1 MRASQQVLPVKMKE
15 YNQVTLP
22 NYSYVFNFESD
33 FIHQKTRTWMQD
45 NWTLGFYYVGVYMIL
60 IFGGQYL
67 MQNRPRFKLRGILCL
82 WNTLLATFSI
92 MGACRTVPEF
102 LHTLTQHGLY
112 HSVCVPSFIEQDKV
126 SGFWTFMF
134 VLSKL
139 PELGDTVFIVLRKQP
154 LIFLHWYHHITVL
167 LYSWFSY
174 TEYTSS
180 ARWFI
185 VMNYCVHSIMY
196 SYYGL
201 RAWGYA
207 PPRQVAMIITSL
219 QLLQMIIGCGIN
231 MWAHQLLQQGVECH
245 VTPFNVKLSI
255 AMYFSYFVLFA
266 RFFYKAHVNRE
277 GKKKDVPPAEY
288 PLLKSKMQ

>member
-1 MRASQQVLPVKMKE
+1 MQP

-22 NYSYVFNFESD
+22 NYSYVFNFESG

-45 NWTLGFYYVGVYMIL
+45 NWTLGFYYVGVYMVL

-67 MQNRPRFKLRGILCL
+67 MQNRPRFELRGTLCL

-102 LHTLTQHGLY
+102 LCTLTHHGFY
-112 HSVCVPSFIEQDKV
+112 HSVCVPSFIEDDKV
-126 SGFWTFMF
+126 SGFWSFMF

-139 PELGDTVFIVLRKQP
+139 PELGDTIFIVLRKQP

-185 VMNYCVHSIMY
+185 VMNYCVHSLMY
-196 SYYGL
+196 TYYAL
-201 RAWGYA
+201 RAWGFP
-207 PPRQVAMIITSL
+207 PPRQVALLITSL
-219 QLLQMIIGCGIN
+219 QLLQMVIGCAVN
-231 MWAHQLLQQGVECH
+231 MWTHQLLQQGIKCH
-245 VTPFNVKLSI
+245 VTPFNVKLSV

-266 RFFYKAHVNRE
+266 RFFYKAYIAKNNGSRK
-277 GKKKDVPPAEY
+277 GAPTNPDY
-288 PLLKSKMQ
+288 PLMKSKVQ